1 MKKTLILTKI
11 IVLILGFNLYGQKES
26 DNSALCIDSLY
37 DVEINGTKQKILVQS
52 NNINNPVL
60 LWLHGGPGTSEMF
73 INHYCMTKVLD
84 FFTVVHWDQRG
95 TALSYN
101 NTVKSSDIS
110 FEKIFDDAVCLTE
123 ILKKTYQKDKIF
135 LIGHSFGSVL
145 GIHLAEK
152 FPELY
157 YAYIGIGQVVDDN
170 RSREITYKWLVAR
183 LKEDNDTASIAKI
196 KEKHLVP
203 RELINRYRGIYYNG
217 KTLFDVIKTSPYYF
231 DGYLDDYNKSMKFVR
246 EANGKPEGKYTFI
259 TIDSITKINIPTYFF
274 EGKHDR
280 IAACAPELVIDF
292 CKKLEVP
299 KKEIIWFENSAHHPN
314 IDEPEKFQNEL
325 INIAKKHITPEQ
337 PHISFSFDDGS
348 TNDISTYDNK
358 DWNSMIRKQLRDNQV
373 QAIWF
378 VAGKAVDND
387 KGKHLLQRWNDDGHL
402 IGNHTF
408 NHLNYNDSLMTCK
421 SYFENIQKC
430 DSLIRGYKNYRKI
443 FRCPYLNAGVNISKR
458 DSLIDFLQKNDYKAG
473 WVTIDNAEWYINM
486 RLIQLLNQNPKADIS
501 GYRDYYINSMFDMAN
516 YYNKLS
522 IQNNHRQIKHTILLH
537 FNLTSALFLNDLIKK
552 FRNEGW
558 IIDNYSEAIKD
569 SVYSEHPIAMPS
581 EHSLIWMQEMQRVGS
596 VPRYDGEDSNYLK
609 EDMDKLGL

>member
-1 MKKTLILTKI
+1 MKKTLILAKI

-26 DNSALCIDSLY
+26 HNSALRIDSLF
-37 DVEINGTKQKILVQS
+37 DVEINGTKQKILLQS

-231 DGYLDDYNKSMKFVR
+231 DGYLEDYNKSMKFVR

-292 CKKLEVP
+292 CKKLEAP

-486 RLIQLLNQNPKADIS
+486 RLVQLLAQNPKAEIS

-537 FNLTSALFLNDLIKK
+537 FNLTSALFLNDLTKYMTKIY
-552 FRNEGW
+552 NIG
-558 IIDNYSEAIKD
+558 
-569 SVYSEHPIAMPS
+569 
-581 EHSLIWMQEMQRVGS
+581 
-596 VPRYDGEDSNYLK
+596 
-609 EDMDKLGL
+609 

>member
-1 MKKTLILTKI
+1 
-11 IVLILGFNLYGQKES
+11 
-26 DNSALCIDSLY
+26 
-37 DVEINGTKQKILVQS
+37 
-52 NNINNPVL
+52 
-60 LWLHGGPGTSEMF
+60 
-73 INHYCMTKVLD
+73 MTKVLN

-101 NTVKSSDIS
+101 KTVKSSDIS

-123 ILKKTYQKDKIF
+123 ILKKTYQKDKII
-135 LIGHSFGSVL
+135 LIGHSFGSIL

-157 YAYIGIGQVVDDN
+157 YAYIGIGQVIDDN
-170 RSREITYKWLVAR
+170 RSREITYSWLVER

-203 RELINRYRGIYYNG
+203 RELINRYKGIYYND

-246 EANGKPEGKYTFI
+246 EANGKPEGKHTFI
-259 TIDSITKINIPTYFF
+259 AIDSITKINIPTYFF

-280 IAACAPELVIDF
+280 IAACAPELVVDF
-292 CKKLEVP
+292 CEKLEAP

-325 INIAKKHITPEQ
+325 INIAKKHITPEL

-348 TNDISTYDNK
+348 TNNISTYDNE
-358 DWNSMIRKQLRDNQV
+358 DWNSMIRKQLKDNQV

-402 IGNHTF
+402 IGNHTY

-430 DSLIRGYKNYRKI
+430 DSFIRNYENYRKI
-443 FRCPYLNAGVNISKR
+443 FRCPYLNAGVTISKR
-458 DSLIDFLQKNDYKAG
+458 FVL
-473 WVTIDNAEWYINM
+473 AEGAAPGAP
-486 RLIQLLNQNPKADIS
+486 QFVHVGAAAD
-501 GYRDYYINSMFDMAN
+501 GFADVVA
-516 YYNKLS
+516 
-522 IQNNHRQIKHTILLH
+522 
-537 FNLTSALFLNDLIKK
+537 
-552 FRNEGW
+552 
-558 IIDNYSEAIKD
+558 
-569 SVYSEHPIAMPS
+569 
-581 EHSLIWMQEMQRVGS
+581 
-596 VPRYDGEDSNYLK
+596 
-609 EDMDKLGL
+609 